1 MYKKIMCL
9 SLLVFA
15 SFFLASCVRENSK
28 SLQES
33 KEKDRVMKIDKSTTS
48 ETSTSSNPEDSQLI
62 AEEFMSAYMNQKFD
76 LTDIE
81 RRKSKLLS
89 LLSEKTQQETTIL
102 ADLET
107 FKQQLDNFQT
117 KKELNTSSSAVLV
130 ERKIDSLDVYKK
142 EDKYLA
148 DVVYSETSPV
158 VTNAYQV
165 HKQFSFEVVN
175 RKIENLKEIEKE

>member
-15 SFFLASCVRENSK
+15 SFSLASCVKENSK
-28 SLQES
+28 SLQEA

-48 ETSTSSNPEDSQLI
+48 ETSTSSNSEDSQLI

-76 LTDIE
+76 LADVE

-175 RKIENLKEIEKE
+175 RKIENLKELEKE